1 MGPFSPP
8 QSQLHICTVSVTS
21 PHLLFAPSPFSVHSH
36 SSPLASRLSY
46 RVFFFP
52 HPIFPP
58 HFLKLNASRKT
69 IRALCQRLNTVFID
83 RSQST
88 SLPQQHPLLTQT
100 TYSIA
105 GDSKWA
111 ASPNFDVSATEMKE
125 IINGLSG
132 KVDAL
137 YAEGLHVGGERYV
150 LTKAEDRSLYA
161 RKGREGVVIV
171 KTKQAILIAHYGES
185 ILQGTQQQPSSNSQ
199 TTSSSQVTRAHSYM
213 GRGRVVAFR
222 ISQRDAVGQ
231 KCA

>member
-88 SLPQQHPLLTQT
+88 SLPQHPLLTQT
-100 TYSIA
+100 TYHFSPSTCLL
-105 GDSKWA
+105 SKIMR
-111 ASPNFDVSATEMKE
+111 PMAT
-125 IINGLSG
+125 S
-132 KVDAL
+132 
-137 YAEGLHVGGERYV
+137 
-150 LTKAEDRSLYA
+150 SLMA
-161 RKGREGVVIV
+161 R
-171 KTKQAILIAHYGES
+171 
-185 ILQGTQQQPSSNSQ
+185 
-199 TTSSSQVTRAHSYM
+199 TTSTSTTRDDLDLMANLSQRPKKSMLSRSSRSVPLFPPRKLVSSLARAARMSRISVTRLESRLVLARSS
-213 GRGRVVAFR
+213 RVFMTV
-222 ISQRDAVGQ
+222 S
-231 KCA
+231 